1 MYLKNLWHIIVDA
14 FKGSEQHNVF
24 KLSASLSF
32 YALFA
37 LGPIFLVIMFISN
50 IFWGRQAIEGKIYSQ
65 IADFI
70 GDTAAGQ
77 VEELIRNAWISRNDF
92 LAVVG
97 IIALLITA
105 TTIFTDIQESMNTI
119 WNLRVKT
126 GRGWQQ
132 VIRNRLLSFAIVMG
146 LGFLLLA
153 FLIID
158 SLLDGF
164 MNRLKDIFPEES
176 LSMLY
181 IVNLILTVLIVALFF
196 AFIYKVMP
204 DAMIRWKEVWPGSFF
219 SAVFFMAGKF
229 GVNFYITMMSSDNSY
244 SSAGAMVILML
255 WIYYSA
261 TILYF
266 GAEFTKA
273 YALKYG
279 AVIRVKDWA
288 VTTEATLEETNEPTV
303 QENEEIQ
310 MKKHEEQLLSD

>member
-1 MYLKNLWHIIVDA
+1 MRYFRNLWHIIVDA

-32 YALFA
+32 YSLFA
-37 LGPIFLVIMFISN
+37 LGPIFLVIMFVSN
-50 IFWGRQAIEGKIYSQ
+50 LFWGRQVIEGEINSQ
-65 IADFI
+65 ISVLI

-77 VEELIRNAWISRNDF
+77 VQEFIRNAWISSNN
-92 LAVVG
+92 LIAMIG
-97 IIALLITA
+97 IVALLISA

-132 VIRNRLLSFAIVMG
+132 VVRNRLLSFAIVMG

-153 FLIID
+153 FLVID

-164 MNRLKDIFPEES
+164 MSRLKVVFPKNS
-176 LSMLY
+176 IAMLY
-181 IVNLILTVLIVALFF
+181 IANLLMTVIIVALFF

-204 DAMIRWKEVWPGSFF
+204 DAMIHWKEVWPGSLF

-229 GVNFYITMMSSDNSY
+229 GVNFYINLISTGNSY

-261 TILYF
+261 TIFYF

-288 VTTEATLEETNEPTV
+288 VTTEATVEDTNE
-303 QENEEIQ
+303 
-310 MKKHEEQLLSD
+310 